1 MERLEYGL
9 HNSYIDKNEH
19 IKRNVAVE
27 LESLSII
34 LDDDIGLSSKENFDE
49 YLRAWTNIYN
59 DNDHFQIFYQFK

>member
-1 MERLEYGL
+1 MEHLEYGL
-9 HNSYIDKNEH
+9 HNSYIDKNKH

-49 YLRAWTNIYN
+49 YLRA
-59 DNDHFQIFYQFK
+59 

>member
-9 HNSYIDKNEH
+9 HNSYIDKNKH

-34 LDDDIGLSSKENFDE
+34 LDDDIGLSSKENVDE
-49 YLRAWTNIYN
+49 YLRA
-59 DNDHFQIFYQFK
+59 